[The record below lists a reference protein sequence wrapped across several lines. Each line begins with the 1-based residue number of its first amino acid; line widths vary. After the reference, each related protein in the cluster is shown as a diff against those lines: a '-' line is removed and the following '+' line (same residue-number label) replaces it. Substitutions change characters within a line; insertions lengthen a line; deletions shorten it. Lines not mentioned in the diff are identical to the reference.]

1 MELNMILLSK
11 TIFTGVSM
19 EPLDGFV
26 AIEGNKIKAVGAR
39 EESREWIEKDSQV
52 IDLGDK
58 TVTAGFTDCH
68 TFFTGYV
75 LRSLGVD
82 FSQIKTDKEAVKVLK
97 EEEARLG
104 EGAPLFGHC
113 FQKDVYQ
120 ETEEGLLDKEFP
132 NTPVVVFT
140 FDRDTCLMNQAA
152 KEKYQFGPEKC
163 YAEMIYRMMPD
174 YLSRP
179 DTEERFLD
187 YVKMLNERG
196 ITTIKE
202 MTFDTSYGVTDIYE
216 KLEKENRL
224 NIRISFMS
232 QPVGEGINIPHG
244 KEMRDKFT
252 GEFVKFGGYNRMTD
266 RSIGS
271 GMAEL
276 LEPYASTGVLCDVP
290 VEWELITKET
300 LEADKNDFRYSLH
313 CQGDGA
319 IRHTVELFDKCQK
332 RDGKLKNRHAITD
345 LEYSS
350 PADLEKFGE
359 MGGIAEVYAQIQSLD
374 TKEDVLNLMKE
385 KLGGDRGKNYWN
397 RRKMWDA
404 GICVSCGTDLP
415 LLIPDIPEAIWCG
428 CGGHMADGQTLNEG
442 NMLEVPEM
450 LLAWTK
456 NGQYNC
462 YNEERLGTIEEGKL
476 ADIAVIDANVFTAS
490 MEEIKKA
497 KVCLT
502 ISDGRIVYD
511 GQ

>member
-1 MELNMILLSK
+1 MILLSK
-11 TIFTGVSM
+11 TVFTGTSM
-19 EPLDGFV
+19 EPMDGFV
-26 AIEGNKIKAVGAR
+26 AIEGNKIKAVGTR
-39 EESREWIEKDSQV
+39 EESRAWIEKDSEV

-58 TVTAGFTDCH
+58 TVTAGFVDCH

-82 FSQIKTDKEAVKVLK
+82 FSEVKTDKEAVKVLK
-97 EEEARLG
+97 AEEARLG
-104 EGAPLFGHC
+104 KGVPLFGHC
-113 FQKDVYQ
+113 FQSDSYE
-120 ETEEGLLDKEFP
+120 ETEKGLLDSTFP
-132 NTPVVVFT
+132 DTPVVAFT
-140 FDRDTCLMNQAA
+140 FDRDTCLMNEAA
-152 KEKYQFGPEKC
+152 KKRYQFGPEKC

-179 DTEERFLD
+179 DTEERFVD

-224 NIRISFMS
+224 NMRISFMS

-244 KEMRDKFT
+244 KAMRERFT
-252 GEFVKFGGYNRMTD
+252 GNFVKFGGYNRMTD
-266 RSIGS
+266 RSIAS

-332 RDGKLKNRHAITD
+332 VNGKLKNRHAITD
-345 LEYSS
+345 LEYSN
-350 PADLEKFGE
+350 PADLEKFGR
-359 MGGIAEVYAQIQSLD
+359 MGGIAEVYAQIQSFD
-374 TKEDVLNLMKE
+374 TRESIEELWKAQ
-385 KLGGDRGKNYWN
+385 LGDDRGKNYWN
-397 RRKMWDA
+397 RRKMWDS
-404 GICVSCGTDLP
+404 GITVTCGTDLP
-415 LLIPDIPEAIWCG
+415 LLIPDIPEAIWCS
-428 CGGHMADGQTLNEG
+428 CGGHMADGEVVNKQ
-442 NMLEVPEM
+442 NMLTIPEM
-450 LLAWTK
+450 LLAWTR

-462 YNEERLGTIEEGKL
+462 GNEECLGTLEAGKL
-476 ADIAVIDANVFTAS
+476 ADIAVIDTNVFTAS
-490 MEEIKKA
+490 MEEIKNA

-502 ISDGRIVYD
+502 ISDGRLVYEAE
-511 GQ
+511 